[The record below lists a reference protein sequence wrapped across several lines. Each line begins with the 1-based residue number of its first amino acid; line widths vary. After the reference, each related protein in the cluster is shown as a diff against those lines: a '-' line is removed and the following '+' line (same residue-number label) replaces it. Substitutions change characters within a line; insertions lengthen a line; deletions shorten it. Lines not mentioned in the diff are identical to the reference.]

1 MPLTAAQLDTL
12 GVITKISSSLSL
24 IGCACIVIEF
34 ARSRSSFNSFMGRII
49 LALCATDALDCI
61 FKSIGRWGLAAG
73 NSSLLCQLQAAAIQY
88 SILESALLIWA
99 LAISAVYISVFRGSA
114 DVLRRLEWP
123 MIATC
128 VCIPIPTAI
137 VPIFLTP
144 INGVRMFGDADQWC
158 WIAKPY
164 AIYQIYL
171 WFVWL
176 WTVMAFNTAAFL
188 IARSVISAQLQA
200 NALLRTE
207 SPGDAA
213 RRLLLKRMLAYLLSF
228 VIAWTPSTI
237 NRLVQLTLGT
247 SVFELSVW
255 QSIFSP
261 MRGMANCIAYFYA
274 SRPDKRGATQ
284 LRTMG
289 CVLGP
294 LSRADGSARFSFG
307 DSSVLCSVYGP
318 APVRTRDEKLD
329 QATVSVVFN
338 PVSGV
343 SGTQERLYERYIRE
357 VVEAL
362 VLSAMHPR
370 TAINITA
377 QVLANDGSILA
388 TAMNAVLLALV
399 DAGVPMQATCA
410 AAHAIINRDGSLLL
424 DPVALEVEEGQS
436 AHTFVFDTAADGIL
450 AVDSA
455 GLFTQEEFD
464 ACFELTSMAAKTVL
478 AFMRKAIERKIIKEQ
493 QS

>member
-24 IGCACIVIEF
+24 IGCA
-34 ARSRSSFNSFMGRII
+34 
-49 LALCATDALDCI
+49 
-61 FKSIGRWGLAAG
+61 
-73 NSSLLCQLQAAAIQY
+73 SLLCQLQAAAIQY

-200 NALLRTE
+200 NALL
-207 SPGDAA
+207 
-213 RRLLLKRMLAYLLSF
+213 LLLKRMLAYLLSF